1 MSDKTDPAL
10 CSLITKLCKP
20 PQNFDFP
27 ENKNRFRFIW
37 FEEFP
42 WFVILGER
50 FKHIACIVLYLV
62 INTWENLYKKPYQ
75 S

>member
-42 WFVILGER
+42 WV
-50 FKHIACIVLYLV
+50 CYSW
-62 INTWENLYKKPYQ
+62 WEIQTYSLHCALFGH
-75 S
+75 

>member
-1 MSDKTDPAL
+1 MLDKTDPAL

-42 WFVILGER
+42 WV
-50 FKHIACIVLYLV
+50 CYS
-62 INTWENLYKKPYQ
+62 W
-75 S
+75 